1 MSPPIELRRPL
12 AERLRLLALWTIP
25 TAAVVGAVAYSRT
38 GVTGLKVVVWGAVCT
53 LLITLLA
60 DLLGWV
66 FGPPAVKKYFVA
78 TAVRLGLGGWAMIF
92 LAIRE
97 APLPEAEIIGYLTPF
112 YLCLLVTDVHAA
124 LEALK
129 SKSSV

>member
-1 MSPPIELRRPL
+1 MAPIELRRPL
-12 AERLRLLALWTIP
+12 AQRLRLLAAWTIP
-25 TAAVVGAVAYSRT
+25 TALLVGLVAYSRT
-38 GVTGLKVVVWGAVCT
+38 GGTGLKVVAWGAICT

-66 FGPPAVKKYFVA
+66 FGSVPLQKYLVA

-92 LAIRE
+92 LAIRT
-97 APLPEAEIIGYLTPF
+97 APLASTEIIGYLTPF

-129 SKSSV
+129 LKRPV